1 MTMNFQKSKASFL
14 SADGA
19 SQIACYFYE
28 PPAEPIGV
36 LQISH
41 GMCEYMER
49 YEEFAD
55 FLCGKGFAVC
65 GHDHLGHGASAQN
78 PDGLGYF
85 AKKDGAAFLPE
96 DVRRLTQMAKK
107 RWPGKPYFLLGH
119 SMGSFIARQYLTLY
133 GTELDGAVICGTAGP
148 NPAAG
153 AGKALASLLCAI
165 GLEKHRSIFLN
176 SLAFGSYNRR
186 FDAPKSKYAWLS
198 REDSIVRKYEQD
210 PLCNYT
216 FTAAGFRDLFALLI
230 RVSAPE
236 WAEKVPKNLPVFLIS
251 GEDDP
256 VGDYGKGVRK
266 VEAML
271 RKAGIR
277 DLSCR
282 LYPGGRH
289 EILNE
294 TNRREVYEDV
304 WEWLRERLVSM
315 DKR

>member
-1 MTMNFQKSKASFL
+1 MNFQKSKASFL

-119 SMGSFIARQYLTLY
+119 SMG
-133 GTELDGAVICGTAGP
+133 
-148 NPAAG
+148 PAAG
-153 AGKALASLLCAI
+153 AGKALASLLCAV

>member
-1 MTMNFQKSKASFL
+1 MNFQKSKASFL

-19 SQIACYFYE
+19 SQIACYFYV

-153 AGKALASLLCAI
+153 AGKALASLLCAV